1 MENITIQDIQ
11 IRTELKPG
19 DFGYIIYLH
28 GKLYNEEYQF
38 GMIFE
43 QYVAESLDEFYKK
56 FDPATNRVWVCEHNK
71 KIIGFMSLM
80 NRGTAAQ
87 LRYFIIEP
95 AYRGIGLGKK
105 LMMLFMESLKSCGY
119 TSAYLLTTH
128 ELKAAA
134 SLYTRHG
141 FKLTEE
147 KTSSAF
153 GKPLLEHRYDL
164 VSIH

>member
-1 MENITIQDIQ
+1 MENITLQDIQ

-19 DFGYIIYLH
+19 DFGYIVYLH
-28 GKLYNEEYQF
+28 GKLYSEEYQF
-38 GMIFE
+38 GILFE
-43 QYVAESLDEFYKK
+43 RYVAESLLEFYTQ
-56 FDPATNRVWVCEHNK
+56 FNPTTNRVWVCEHNG

-95 AYRGIGLGKK
+95 AYRGFGLGKK
-105 LMMLFMESLKSCGY
+105 LMTLFMESLKSIDY
-119 TSAYLLTTH
+119 KSAYLLTTH

-141 FKLTEE
+141 FTLTEE

-164 VSIH
+164 VSVR

>member
-28 GKLYNEEYQF
+28 GKLYSEEYQF
-38 GMIFE
+38 GMVFE

-56 FDPATNRVWVCEHNK
+56 FDPVTNRVWVCEHNK

-105 LMMLFMESLKSCGY
+105 LMTLFMEALKSCGY
-119 TSAYLLTTH
+119 ISAYLLTTH